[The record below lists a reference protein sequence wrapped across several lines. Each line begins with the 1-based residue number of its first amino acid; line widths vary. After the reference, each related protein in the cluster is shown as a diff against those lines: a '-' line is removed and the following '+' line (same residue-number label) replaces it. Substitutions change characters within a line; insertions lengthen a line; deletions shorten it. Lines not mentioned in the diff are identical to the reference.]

1 MVTGR
6 CKGVIRSGQIL
17 FLCALALLMVGVLM
31 VTSAGM
37 VIEPATADAPVQGD
51 GGLTPVTMLSG
62 RVGIYMALAMLAM
75 ACTAFMPAR
84 LTNVLLTPSPRRV
97 WPLLAFGVGMML
109 VVLLLVYVPG
119 ISRNRNFS
127 SRWIEFPAPVLGSVS
142 FQPSEFIKWSM
153 LGLLAWCAVSAGER
167 LQKFWTGL
175 VPLLAALG
183 IVCAVI
189 MKEDLGTAVL
199 IGASGVIILLA
210 AGAKLW
216 HIGLLA
222 PAGLAVVA
230 AGLFTS
236 DYRMRRITSF
246 LDPYADPAGDG
257 FHIIQSMGAIANGEV
272 VGRGLGHG
280 LQKFGYLPEDTT
292 DFIFAI
298 IAEELGL
305 FGVALVL
312 FLYVVLLTT
321 GLDIAKNE
329 RRPVARLFALG
340 VVATI
345 GLQACINLL
354 VVTKLAPT
362 KGIALPLISSGG
374 TGWILTSAAL
384 GLLIR
389 FDRSA
394 GEKAISTESSEPEC
408 DTEPDESSE
417 TEEPELGSPAGALA

>member
-1 MVTGR
+1 M
-6 CKGVIRSGQIL
+6 IRSGQIL
-17 FLCALALLMVGVLM
+17 FLCALALLMLGVLM

-37 VIEPATADAPVQGD
+37 EIEPATAETPIQGGEGLAPVAI
-51 GGLTPVTMLSG
+51 LSG
-62 RVGIYMALAMLAM
+62 RIGIYMALALAAM
-75 ACTAFMPAR
+75 ACTAFMPAPVVDR
-84 LTNVLLTPSPRRV
+84 LLRPSPKRF
-97 WPLLAFGVGMML
+97 WPMLALGMGFML
-109 VVLLLVYVPG
+109 AVLLLVYVPG
-119 ISRNRNFS
+119 ISRSRNFS

-153 LGLLAWCAVSAGER
+153 LGLLAWCAVSAGDR
-167 LQKFWTGL
+167 LRSFWTGL

-199 IGASGVIILLA
+199 IGGAGVVILMA

-298 IAEELGL
+298 ISEELGL
-305 FGVALVL
+305 FGVGLVL
-312 FLYVVLLTT
+312 FLYAVLLTT
-321 GLDIAKNE
+321 GLDIARAE

-389 FDRSA
+389 FDRPA
-394 GEKAISTESSEPEC
+394 RERPVEIEDA
-408 DTEPDESSE
+408 DQEPDP
-417 TEEPELGSPAGALA
+417 EPAPSTQPVGALA